1 MSIDDVED
9 VGNML
14 IVKIPTSKTNKPRC
28 FIIATE
34 TRDMKNMVEIYRKY
48 VSLRSPATAHN
59 RLFVSYNNG
68 KCSVQPIGIN
78 TFGKIPSQIASYLKL
93 LNPHEYTG
101 HSFRRSSTTILADAG
116 ADVLELKR
124 HGGWKSSTVAESYV
138 EESVQHKVA
147 ISNQILGR
155 GPAETVAASYV
166 EESVQHEVAI
176 SNQILGR
183 GAAEEA
189 NSSNATTDIL
199 PSTSRSHEI
208 PQILIKN
215 CTNCKVN
222 VHIYR
227 NE

>member
-28 FIIATE
+28 FIIGTE

-116 ADVLELKR
+116 ADVLELKDMVVGSHQR
-124 HGGWKSSTVAESYV
+124 WQNLTWKNPFNIRSRYQIKFWAEVQLRRWQHLTWKNPFNTRSRYQIKFWV
-138 EESVQHKVA
+138 EVQLKKQTQAMLLPIYFLLH
-147 ISNQILGR
+147 Q
-155 GPAETVAASYV
+155 
-166 EESVQHEVAI
+166 EVTRFLKFLLKI
-176 SNQILGR
+176 V
-183 GAAEEA
+183 
-189 NSSNATTDIL
+189 
-199 PSTSRSHEI
+199 
-208 PQILIKN
+208 LIVK
-215 CTNCKVN
+215 
-222 VHIYR
+222 
-227 NE
+227 